1 MSFFS
6 RFKFKKIPT
15 TNVNAAFWTRPEN
28 TPTGYES
35 LADYLVKSDTNIND
49 AFEND
54 ATVNTALTT
63 DASVETVLGRT
74 ITKTE
79 DVVEIVESGTVIE
92 DVTGTQFEKN
102 DKGAWD
108 KIDSGALD
116 SFAST
121 GKAIAMAM
129 VFG

>member
-6 RFKFKKIPT
+6 RFKFKRIPT
-15 TNVNAAFWTRPEN
+15 TNTNAAFWTKPEY
-28 TPTGYES
+28 TPAGYES
-35 LADYLVKSDTNIND
+35 LADYLVKMDTDIND

-54 ATVNTALTT
+54 VTVKEALTT
-63 DASVETVLGRT
+63 DESVETVLGRE

-79 DVVEIVESGTVIE
+79 DVVEIVEAGTVIE
-92 DVTGTQFEKN
+92 DVTGTQYEKN

-116 SFAST
+116 SLAST